1 MPVRP
6 RSFGW
11 FYASALPWR
20 MTLQRFSFVVFIALA
35 LGFLLLGRV
44 QPALVQNI
52 RTHVVDGL
60 APVLDAIARPMTA
73 IQNAG
78 AKVESYLN
86 LRTENEKLRA
96 DNLQLKQ
103 WQNDVVALQNE
114 NHEL

>member
-11 FYASALPWR
+11 FAVSALPWR
-20 MTLQRFSFVVFIALA
+20 MTLQRFSFLLFMALA

-60 APVLDAIARPMTA
+60 APALHPIARPMA
-73 IQNAG
+73 AAQNAM

-96 DNLQLKQ
+96 DNTQLKQ

-114 NHEL
+114 N